1 MKIEIKIC
9 GHIDNL
15 GRKNIETKNVGPENL
30 GLRKPLVINF
40 TTQIDATYQTN
51 FQNVRIMPSF
61 A

>member
-1 MKIEIKIC
+1 MKMKIKIY

-15 GRKNIETKNVGPENL
+15 GRKNTETHNFFPENL
-30 GLRKPLVINF
+30 GLRKPLVIKF
-40 TTQIDATYQTN
+40 TTQIDTTYQTN

>member
-1 MKIEIKIC
+1 MKIKIKIC

-15 GRKNIETKNVGPENL
+15 GRKNIETKNLGPEYL
-30 GLRKPLVINF
+30 YLKKPLVIKFN
-40 TTQIDATYQTN
+40 TQIDTTYQTN